1 MVYENS
7 SKWEIE
13 KYIFLNCKIIRYHRY
28 QQLKSKDNQEI
39 I

>member
-13 KYIFLNCKIIRYHRY
+13 KNIFLNCKIIRY

-39 I
+39 IW

>member
-13 KYIFLNCKIIRYHRY
+13 KYIFLNCKIIRFH

>member
-1 MVYENS
+1 MVNENF

-13 KYIFLNCKIIRYHRY
+13 KYIFLNCKIIRY